1 MGNLRYVVAGLPRSG
16 TKYISKALTGLG
28 LDCGHERHF
37 GYEKATLERAE
48 DGIWGDASWM
58 SVPYLK
64 ALPPGTVV
72 LHQMRDP
79 IKVLNSNLPPG
90 GDSYFR
96 TWDEHAG
103 LPSDKLYNKA
113 IPWKKFIWDTTQDW
127 VWPPGTNEGPEGP
140 EEIQRLIHWWMNW
153 NIWIE
158 SAVLR
163 RADLQYI
170 RYRLEDLTADNWPL
184 LRDICKVLDPS
195 NTKGQGEVQSVL
207 KGISNTTNRHREPNT
222 RITTDMLPAVAQL
235 TMMRYGYDPIQKP
248 AV

>member
-16 TKYISKALTGLG
+16 TKYISKVLTNLG

-37 GYEKATLERAE
+37 GYERATLEREAE
-48 DGIWGDASWM
+48 GIWGDASWM

-72 LHQMRDP
+72 FHQMRNP
-79 IKVLNSNLPPG
+79 INVLNSNLPPG

-103 LPSDKLYNKA
+103 LESDPLYNKS

-127 VWPPGTNEGPEGP
+127 VWPQGGGEEPEGP

-153 NIWIE
+153 NLWIE

-163 RADLQYI
+163 RSDLQYI
-170 RYRLEDLTADNWPL
+170 RYRIEDLNPDNWPL
-184 LRDICKVLDPS
+184 LQDICKVISPGE
-195 NTKGQGEVQSVL
+195 TKGQGEIQAVL
-207 KGISNTTNRHREPNT
+207 EDVSGTTNRHREPNT
-222 RITTDMLPAVAQL
+222 RITTSILPVVAQL

-248 AV
+248 